1 MTETKHTPGPWK
13 TRKGFFSDAVEI
25 YKPKHLMKPFIPT
38 EIAIIRSEGP
48 EGEANARLISAAP
61 ELLEAL
67 QAFVK
72 YADDVNDDSPEFDRA
87 SAAIAKAVR
96 EAKE

>member
-87 SAAIAKAVR
+87 RAAIAKATGV
-96 EAKE
+96 EA

>member
-72 YADDVNDDSPEFDRA
+72 YADDVNDDSPELDRA
-87 SAAIAKAVR
+87 RSAVAKATGG
-96 EAKE
+96 AA

>member
-13 TRKGFFSDAVEI
+13 ARKGFFSDAVEI

-48 EGEANARLISAAP
+48 EGEANARLIVTAP
-61 ELLEAL
+61 DLLEAL
-67 QAFVK
+67 QAFVR
-72 YADDVNDDSPEFDRA
+72 YADDVNDDSPELDRA
-87 SAAIAKAVR
+87 RAAIAKAVR